1 MVRPRR
7 NEFELLFIWVRE
19 FWLPMELWKDDAGE
33 TEYIPNPRE
42 EYITPVVSGAEVSG
56 LEGSAIITLRFRGV
70 RAPLAA
76 VPPRGV
82 RNPKDVE

>member
-42 EYITPVVSGAEVSG
+42 EYITP
-56 LEGSAIITLRFRGV
+56 
-70 RAPLAA
+70 RAL
-76 VPPRGV
+76 PRCRRASFTTSHPNFGRLV
-82 RNPKDVE
+82 LGRSVLTKV